1 MPETR
6 NQAATLDETSSDWVS
21 LNEATK
27 LLGENREQVL
37 QLGLEGVL
45 EVKRFGRWTF
55 VSRVTLDRRL
65 AAKAAA

>member
-21 LNEATK
+21 LHEATK

-37 QLGLEGVL
+37 QLGLDGTL

-55 VSRVTLDRRL
+55 VSRATIDRRL